1 MVAWKKSVER
11 ERKWNSRHAWSLA
24 GRKEERI
31 GIDTGVQVWKRKF
44 RVLF

>member
-1 MVAWKKSVER
+1 MVGWKKSVER